1 MACWSLTES
10 LRRLTESNLFERYHD
25 CRVDSVAV
33 LNDGD
38 APELSANQAEDIHD
52 AAAAEMKTA
61 KCLSIE
67 NIANLALD
75 DAQPEEEE
83 EEAECFESDSNGTD
97 DEAAEKE

>member
-1 MACWSLTES
+1 MACGSLTTGSPLLDGEH
-10 LRRLTESNLFERYHD
+10 LFERYYD
-25 CRVDSVAV
+25 CRVESVAV

-38 APELSANQAEDIHD
+38 APEWSANQAGDIHD

-67 NIANLALD
+67 DIANLALD

-83 EEAECFESDSNGTD
+83 AEYFESDSNGTD
-97 DEAAEKE
+97 D